1 MTSLAFILGVLP
13 LAVAQGAGAEMR
25 QSIGAAVFFG
35 MLGVTLFGLIFT
47 PTFYVVVRI
56 LARHLPESLRRRVA
70 PATARSGDG
79 FAQEIGFHEA
89 KKIDFSQVKTWLD
102 EFRRRLQ

>member
-25 QSIGAAVFFG
+25 QSIGTAVFFG
-35 MLGVTLFGLIFT
+35 MLGVTLFGLAFT

-56 LARHLPESLRRRVA
+56 FARYFQSASAREST
-70 PATARSGDG
+70 PAAVRSDG
-79 FAQEIGFHEA
+79 SFAQEIGLQEA
-89 KKIDFSQVKTWLD
+89 KKIDLGQAKRWLNGL
-102 EFRRRLQ
+102 RRRLQ